1 VRGDVIAMSD
11 YDLEELDDDDFLKM
25 IYDYSVS
32 SQQMAEYQIEYD
44 LMADMKSR
52 GKTINIERA
61 EFLQEMLVRGGRI
74 WRTYF

>member
-1 VRGDVIAMSD
+1 MSD